1 MRARKLELDWKM
13 FAGCSNFDLSID
25 QSGGEDLRFWRK
37 EIAKLLHS
45 SHFPNWSFSQLV
57 IFPIGHFPNFWT
69 RDFISKWEKHLAC
82 CSAAAV
88 RSTFPL
94 QVAHYLLGFC
104 RADGQVVNLPQAL
117 ITKQAG
123 QPRRMKTSTT
133 RVKLLQHAW
142 NSFLQCSCRQNS
154 REIGL

>member
-57 IFPIGHFPNFWT
+57 IFPIGHFPNWSFSQFLDK
-69 RDFISKWEKHLAC
+69 RLYFEMGEAS
-82 CSAAAV
+82 
-88 RSTFPL
+88 
-94 QVAHYLLGFC
+94 
-104 RADGQVVNLPQAL
+104 
-117 ITKQAG
+117 
-123 QPRRMKTSTT
+123 RM
-133 RVKLLQHAW
+133 
-142 NSFLQCSCRQNS
+142 LQCSGSPLDIPAAGGTLFTWILQGGRPGCKS
-154 REIGL
+154 SPGVDY